1 MNKKDKKF
9 YTCTKFNFA
18 KKVWIIEESEDKKF
32 VRVKLFGSSF
42 NFWCKRSELKFFLNK
57 PY

>member
-18 KKVWIIEESEDKKF
+18 KKVQIIEESKDKEF

-42 NFWCKRSELKFFLNK
+42 NFWCKRSELIEND
-57 PY
+57 